1 MNANLILMVAVAT
14 FVVAVATFV
23 VAVVTRRIARRP
35 AVPAPA
41 PRSLGEAVASAH
53 NSLDEYL
60 VRTVDVVAAALTA
73 AAPAPIYIGAGAPT
87 PSAAPGL
94 EDCKQHL
101 AAMQSILDAL

>member
-1 MNANLILMVAVAT
+1 MNATVVLIGGGLI
-14 FVVAVATFV
+14 FVVAVAVLV
-23 VAVVTRRIARRP
+23 VAVVMIARRP
-35 AVPAPA
+35 AAPAAPA